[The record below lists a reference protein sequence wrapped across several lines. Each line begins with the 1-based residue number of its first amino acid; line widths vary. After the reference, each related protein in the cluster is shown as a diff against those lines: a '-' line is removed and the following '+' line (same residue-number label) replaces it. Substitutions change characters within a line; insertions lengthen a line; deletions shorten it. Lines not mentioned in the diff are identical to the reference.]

1 MDLKKDEILKELFF
15 DLDKS
20 LNIEDL
26 EKVRVKFLGKKG
38 IIKNLMEKLKTIDE
52 KEEKKKLGELINSLK
67 EEIEKE
73 LKRKEN
79 ELIKQIKEKR
89 IQEEK
94 IDETLPGFPYTLGKK
109 HILKIVENEIVEI
122 FMRMGFHLSFGPEI
136 ENEYYNFEALNIP
149 KFHPSRDMWD
159 TFYLPNGLLLRT
171 HTSPVQVRTME
182 KIKPPIR
189 IISPGRCFRRDPFDA
204 SHSPIFH
211 QVEGLMIDK
220 DVTLSNLMGIIDL
233 FAKKIFGEKTQ
244 TKFYISYFPFVEPGL
259 EVAATCSVC
268 GGNGC
273 SVCKYTGYVEILG
286 AGMVH
291 PDVLKNV
298 NIDPEIW
305 QGFAFGL
312 GVERVAMIKYGISD
326 IRYFYENDL
335 RFLNEF

>member
-20 LNIEDL
+20 LSIEDL
-26 EKVRVKFLGKKG
+26 EKVRVKFLGKRG
-38 IIKNLMEKLKTIDE
+38 VIKNLMEKLKTIDE
-52 KEEKKKLGELINSLK
+52 KEEKKKYGELINSLK

-73 LKRKEN
+73 LKRKED
-79 ELIKQIKEKR
+79 ELIKQIKEKK
-89 IQEEK
+89 IQKEK
-94 IDETLPGFPYTLGKK
+94 IDETLPGFPFTIGKK

-149 KFHPSRDMWD
+149 KYHPSRDMWD

-189 IISPGRCFRRDPFDA
+189 IISPGKCFRRDPFDA

-220 DVTLSNLMGIIDL
+220 DITLSDLMGIIDL
-233 FAKKIFGEKTQ
+233 FAKKIFGEKTK

-259 EVAATCSVC
+259 EVAATCSLC
-268 GGNGC
+268 GGTGC

>member
-52 KEEKKKLGELINSLK
+52 IEEKKKFGELINSLK

-94 IDETLPGFPYTLGKK
+94 IDETLPGFPYALGKK

-220 DVTLSNLMGIIDL
+220 DITLSDLMGIIDL

-259 EVAATCSVC
+259 EVAATCSLC

-312 GVERVAMIKYGISD
+312 GIERVAMIKYGISD

>member
-52 KEEKKKLGELINSLK
+52 IEEKKKFGELINILK

-94 IDETLPGFPYTLGKK
+94 IDETLPGFPYVLGKK
-109 HILKIVENEIVEI
+109 HILKTVENEIVEI
-122 FMRMGFHLSFGPEI
+122 YMRMGFHLSFGPEI

-220 DVTLSNLMGIIDL
+220 DITLSDLMGIIDL

-259 EVAATCSVC
+259 EVAATCSLC

>member
-1 MDLKKDEILKELFF
+1 MDVKKDEILNELFA
-15 DLDKS
+15 DLDKIET
-20 LNIEDL
+20 LEDL

-38 IIKNLMEKLKTIDE
+38 IIKNLTEKFKTIVDF
-52 KEEKKKLGELINSLK
+52 EEKRKYGELINILK
-67 EEIEKE
+67 NEIELAIEKSKIKILDK
-73 LKRKEN
+73 LKK
-79 ELIKQIKEKR
+79 LK

-94 IDETLPGFPYTLGKK
+94 IDETLPGYPYNLGKR
-109 HILKIVENEIVEI
+109 HILKIVENEIIDI

-149 KFHPSRDMWD
+149 KYHPSRDMWD

-171 HTSPVQVRTME
+171 HTSPVQIRTME
-182 KIKPPIR
+182 KIKPPLR

-220 DVTLSNLMGIIDL
+220 NISLADLMGIIDL
-233 FAKKIFGEKTQ
+233 FAKKMFGEKTQ

-259 EVAATCSVC
+259 EVAATCSLC
-268 GGNGC
+268 YGRGC

-298 NIDPEIW
+298 DIDPEEW

-312 GVERVAMIKYGISD
+312 GVERVAMIKFGISD

>member
-52 KEEKKKLGELINSLK
+52 IEEKKKFGELINILK

-89 IQEEK
+89 IQDEK
-94 IDETLPGFPYTLGKK
+94 IDETLPGFPYVLGKK
-109 HILKIVENEIVEI
+109 HILKTVENEIVEI
-122 FMRMGFHLSFGPEI
+122 YMRMGFHLSFGPEI

-189 IISPGRCFRRDPFDA
+189 IISPGKCFRRDPFDA

-220 DVTLSNLMGIIDL
+220 DITLSDLMGIIDL

-259 EVAATCSVC
+259 EVAATCSLC